1 MMKLLFQLCF
11 LALATSAVSEEIPP
25 TTIPPATPAPE
36 TSTPSQLNDTK
47 TGVDVNK
54 NATDNFNASTPKM
67 DVNRTTEETKNASMP
82 TPSPTMHQR
91 PTSPSVTTQKVETGE
106 GSTSAATTASAAV
119 AAGGSSWAYILL
131 VLIII
136 VIIVLCVIL
145 YMLRRASRTYSF
157 DLQRPPASSSAYEP
171 TGTFG
176 QVYLDDL
183 DQPANKDVI
192 SDDLSTTPVP
202 NGTGPKP
209 EENTD
214 GEENALQDPPE
225 VNDPQ
230 RSSSPSSSSSS
241 SSSLSGGDQAEKK
254 SNQMSSN
261 NLFFDAV
268 EETQPQ
274 QQNGNNNNPS
284 VCSSDP
290 FVEINL
296 DDPAWSD
303 QLLSPPPTSSVLPFS
318 SFSFS
323 SSSSSS

>member
-1 MMKLLFQLCF
+1 MMKLLVQLCF
-11 LALATSAVSEEIPP
+11 LTLAASAVSLM
-25 TTIPPATPAPE
+25 TTPPATPVPG
-36 TSTPSQLNDTK
+36 TPSQRNDTNTTLDVK
-47 TGVDVNK
+47 T
-54 NATDNFNASTPKM
+54 NATDYLFNPTSEMEINGTMKEMNNASS
-67 DVNRTTEETKNASMP
+67 AS
-82 TPSPTMHQR
+82 TSSPAVHQG
-91 PTSPSVTTQKVETGE
+91 PTSPSVTTETKAE
-106 GSTSAATTASAAV
+106 ASERSTSSATAASAA
-119 AAGGSSWAYILL
+119 GSPGSSSWAYILL

-136 VIIVLCVIL
+136 VIVVLCVIL

-157 DLQRPPASSSAYEP
+157 DLQRPAASSNVYEP

-183 DQPANKDVI
+183 DQPVNKDVI

-202 NGTGPKP
+202 NGTGPQP
-209 EENTD
+209 EETAD

-225 VNDPQ
+225 ANDPQ
-230 RSSSPSSSSSS
+230 RPSSSSSS
-241 SSSLSGGDQAEKK
+241 SSRSSLSGGDQEEKK

-268 EETQPQ
+268 EETQ
-274 QQNGNNNNPS
+274 QQNGNNNNNPS

-303 QLLSPPPTSSVLPFS
+303 QLLTSPPASSVLPFS
-318 SFSFS
+318 SFCS
-323 SSSSSS
+323 SSSSS